1 MSGKRET
8 QQARVS
14 RTAPLLLGNRERFY
28 ILLNVLNFFFFAA
41 KFQNGHSWH
50 QATQQPSLV
59 SLKLSAQDLLSEM
72 ENATGSFGGEECQV

>member
-1 MSGKRET
+1 MPQELC
-8 QQARVS
+8 
-14 RTAPLLLGNRERFY
+14 PLSIRNRERFS
-28 ILLNVLNFFFFAA
+28 IFVKVLHFFSFA

-72 ENATGSFGGEECQV
+72 ENATGV